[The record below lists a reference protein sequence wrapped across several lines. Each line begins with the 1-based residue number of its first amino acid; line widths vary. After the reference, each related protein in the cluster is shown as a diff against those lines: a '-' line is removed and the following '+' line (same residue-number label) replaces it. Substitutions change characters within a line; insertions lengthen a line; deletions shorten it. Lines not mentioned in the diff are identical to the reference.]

1 MNTVEKYSARLQ
13 AMKEEMDGI
22 TPEIKATRATEAKRK
37 KDAAYSK
44 AYWEHMYTGLPENAL
59 REGSDGSGGYLV
71 PDEYDM
77 KLVEAMYENNIR
89 ERKKFCVN
97 GNTIQ

>member
-1 MNTVEKYSARLQ
+1 MNTVEKYNARLQ

-22 TPEIKATRATEAKRK
+22 TPEVKAARATEAKCK

-44 AYWEHMYTGLPENAL
+44 AYWEHMYTGLPENVL

-71 PDEYDM
+71 PD
-77 KLVEAMYENNIR
+77 
-89 ERKKFCVN
+89 
-97 GNTIQ
+97 

>member
-22 TPEIKATRATEAKRK
+22 TPEIKATRATAAKRK

-44 AYWEHMYTGLPENAL
+44 AY
-59 REGSDGSGGYLV
+59 
-71 PDEYDM
+71 
-77 KLVEAMYENNIR
+77 
-89 ERKKFCVN
+89 
-97 GNTIQ
+97 